1 MIPKLIRTASFGH
14 AGMPLPA
21 TAGVRAIV
29 TPLAPA
35 GTSFASLIYGGCARH
50 TGGGQGQSPPLV
62 RDVRPL
68 LAGLMALPPTGS
80 AAEAGGS
87 GRGRPGTEEMVIL
100 MFGYGGGWPFWEGA
114 LVWAGMVAFWG
125 LLIWAVYP

>member
-14 AGMPLPA
+14 AGMHLPA

-29 TPLAPA
+29 TLLDPA

-68 LAGLMALPPTGS
+68 LAGLMALPPPGS
-80 AAEAGGS
+80 AAEPGGS
-87 GRGRPGTEEMVIL
+87 GPGRPGT
-100 MFGYGGGWPFWEGA
+100 GGEGHLDVRIRRRAAGPVGCLVVGREGA
-114 LVWAGMVAFWG
+114 C
-125 LLIWAVYP
+125 